1 VASINSVWKRLL
13 GVERVVVESWD
24 FDEAADALVVR
35 VRAKKR
41 DRLRCPI
48 CHLRCARYDGGGG
61 LRRWRAL
68 DLGTVQTYLEAEA
81 PRVSCK
87 EHGVIVQDVPWA
99 ARQSGFTLDFEDQ
112 CAWLAVHTNRTA
124 ASELLRIAWRTVGRI
139 VKRVGDDA
147 RAHTDL
153 LDGLRRIGIDEL
165 SHRKG
170 HKYVTV
176 VVDHDTGRLVWMAP
190 GRDKETLGKFF
201 DALGPERSALLQLV
215 SADGAEWI
223 EDVVRQRAPQATR
236 CLDPFHV
243 VQWATKALD
252 EVRREKWNELRKVGA
267 HGHAKDLKNARWAL
281 WKNPENLTPRQEKTL
296 GWLATSNEKL
306 YRAYLLKESLR
317 SVFHLPGAPAV
328 ERLDAWQKWAQRSR
342 IPPFVK
348 LASSIRSYRPAI
360 VATIAHRLSNA
371 IVEAKNTQLR
381 LLLRQAFGFHHVEAF
396 ISLAMLKLADLC
408 PPLPGRRHP
417 RMD

>member
-1 VASINSVWKRLL
+1 MASIHSVWKRLL
-13 GVERVVVESWD
+13 GVERLVVEGWE
-24 FDEAADALVVR
+24 FEEEEEAFVVR
-35 VRAKKR
+35 VRPRKA
-41 DRLRCPI
+41 DRGRCSI
-48 CHLRCARYDGGGG
+48 CHRRCGRYDAGGG
-61 LRRWRAL
+61 LRRWRGL
-68 DLGTVQTYLEAEA
+68 DLGTVQVFLEAEA

-87 EHGVIVQDVPWA
+87 EHSVVVQDVPWA
-99 ARQSGFTLDFEDQ
+99 ARQSGFTLDFEDH

-124 ASELLRIAWRTVGRI
+124 VGELMRIAWRTVGRI

-147 RAHTDL
+147 RKHANL

-176 VVDHDTGRLVWMAP
+176 VIDHDSGRLVWMAP

-201 DALGPERSALLQLV
+201 DALGPERSAQLQLV

-223 EDVVRQRAPQATR
+223 EDVVHKRAPQATR

-252 EVRREKWNELRKVGA
+252 EVRREKWNELREAGA
-267 HGHAKDLKNARWAL
+267 DGHAKELKHARWAL
-281 WKNPENLTPRQEKTL
+281 WKNPENLTPRQERTL
-296 GWLATSNEKL
+296 GWLATANEKL

-317 SVFHLPGAPAV
+317 SVFQLPKPEANA
-328 ERLDAWQKWAQRSR
+328 RLDAWLRWASR
-342 IPPFVK
+342 CRLPSFVA
-348 LASSIRSYRPAI
+348 LARSIRNYRTAI
-360 VATIAHRLSNA
+360 DATLTHRLSNA

-381 LLLRQAFGFHHVEAF
+381 LLVRQAFGFHHVQAF
-396 ISLAMLKLADLC
+396 ISLAMLKLAGLC
-408 PPLPGRRHP
+408 PPLPGRG
-417 RMD
+417 